1 MIKSPTYRLTLTSS
15 QITYLTTLCKSSPS
29 RESIEILK
37 KLEVYGFKISNGIT
51 KPAYIA
57 SPPQSLEDKLGF
69 SESSTIAEEVTNT
82 VALLGLWE
90 ESKQLYHRW
99 LESPSTLSAK
109 EIGMVMDYK
118 YGEGLMTPGEKE
130 RYEEDNGLV
139 FPIDKNLL
147 ER

>member
-1 MIKSPTYRLTLTSS
+1 MKSHSPTYRLTLTSS

-57 SPPQSLEDKLGF
+57 APVQSLEDKLGF
-69 SESSTIAEEVTNT
+69 GSESSSSQEEVTNT

-90 ESKQLYHRW
+90 ESKSLYHRW
-99 LESPSTLSAK
+99 LESPSSLSSR

-118 YGEGLMTPGEKE
+118 YGEGLMTQEEKE
-130 RYEEDNGLV
+130 KYEEDNGLGL
-139 FPIDKNLL
+139 PLTKELK
-147 ER
+147 

>member
-1 MIKSPTYRLTLTSS
+1 MSRINNPTYRLTLTSS

-57 SPPQSLEDKLGF
+57 APVQSLEEKLGF
-69 SESSTIAEEVTNT
+69 SPDPTMTIGEVVSTLNV
-82 VALLGLWE
+82 LSQWE
-90 ESKQLYHRW
+90 ESKSLYHRW
-99 LESPSTLSAK
+99 LESPSSLSSR

-118 YGEGLMTPGEKE
+118 YGEGLMTPAEKE
-130 RYEEDNGLV
+130 KYEEDNGLV
-139 FPIDKNLL
+139 FPPAK
-147 ER
+147 